1 MYMKEDYLKGGF
13 PMPPKRLRAKR
24 AKAAVPEWS
33 QKIATFR
40 NGLKLSQSEFG
51 KRLGASAMAV
61 SRWERAI
68 QEVPA
73 NIYIQLGIWLVI
85 RTVGISGD
93 VQVYGQWT

>member
-1 MYMKEDYLKGGF
+1 
-13 PMPPKRLRAKR
+13 MPPKRLRAKR
-24 AKAAVPEWS
+24 AKAAVPESS
-33 QKIATFR
+33 QKIADFR
-40 NGLKLSQSEFG
+40 TSLNVSQSEFA